1 MNKNLL
7 PMFAGP
13 SALSRRRFLAFSGA
27 TLGMAIAGCSKS
39 GDAPVAESA
48 PVAPAVPSRKLEK
61 IGIELY
67 TVRKQMEQSVQQTLE
82 RIAQIG
88 YDEVEFAG
96 YFKSKPSEVKKY
108 LADTGL
114 KSYSAHVFLEA
125 LRDKTSQTLDEV
137 AEVGHQY
144 VVLGYGVDNL
154 KTQDECHRHI
164 EWLRQMG
171 EAAKQR
177 GLQFGYH
184 NHAFEFKSVDGI
196 VPYDLMLAD
205 VDSDLMKMTM
215 DFFWIHYAGVDPYP
229 YFDKYPGRFKQC
241 HVKDMTADRKM
252 ADAGAGTLD
261 FAKLFAQ
268 RDQAGLEHFYVER
281 DDAPEPYE
289 TAAAS
294 LAYLRALRF

>member
-1 MNKNLL
+1 MNNFTMNRL
-7 PMFAGP
+7 AG
-13 SALSRRRFLAFSGA
+13 LSRRRFLAIGGA
-27 TLGMAIAGCSKS
+27 TLGVAMTGAGCAKRNEP
-39 GDAPVAESA
+39 AAVAETPA
-48 PVAPAVPSRKLEK
+48 LAPAPSRQLDK

-67 TVRKQMEQSVQQTLE
+67 TVRKQMEESVQQTLQK
-82 RIAQIG
+82 IAEIG

-96 YFKSKPSEVKKY
+96 YFYSKPADVKRY
-108 LADTGL
+108 LAETGL
-114 KSYSAHVFLEA
+114 KSYSAHVFLDA
-125 LRDKTSQTLDEV
+125 LRDKTAQTLDDV

-144 VVLGYGVDNL
+144 VVLGFGDNKL
-154 KTQDECHRHI
+154 KTQDDCRRHI
-164 EWLRQMG
+164 EWLQKMG

-184 NHAFEFKSVDGI
+184 NHAFEFQNVDGL
-196 VPYDLMLAD
+196 VPYDLMLTE

-215 DFFWIHYAGVDPYP
+215 DFYWIHYAGVDPYP
-229 YFDKYPGRFKQC
+229 YFDKFPGRFKQC

-281 DDAPEPYE
+281 DDSPDPYA